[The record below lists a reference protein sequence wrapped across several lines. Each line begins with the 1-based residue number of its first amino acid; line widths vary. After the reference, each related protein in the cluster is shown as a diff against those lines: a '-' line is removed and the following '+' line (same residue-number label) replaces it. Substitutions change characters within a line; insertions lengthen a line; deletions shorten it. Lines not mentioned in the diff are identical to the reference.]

1 MPLRVTCQCGVA
13 LNVPDS
19 AAGKGVKCPKC
30 QSVIA
35 VGSSAKPGSANPAPA
50 SSASASSARA
60 KTGAGSAAPAKV
72 SPAAGS
78 SGPAKPATGKP
89 SAAKPAAAG
98 QDAMSKLLD
107 SAGLK
112 KREGTFCPSCDRS
125 LAPGT
130 AICVGCGYS
139 LEAGSKIEGFELEVK
154 EFGNKRLVEAAEMM
168 VREAETENR
177 LLKAGMPWWMML
189 AIILGVLFM
198 MTAILLK
205 MDVSTSGKVSSVRLI
220 AKLQSAAYGP
230 VIAFSAGGAAC
241 LVAIFSLLAI
251 QGTAYKESIKQGL
264 LCSLTVVYA
273 FYYMFSRMKE
283 RKLGSTVLIFW
294 IAAIVAGVC
303 LGYSLPKI

>member
-1 MPLRVTCQCGVA
+1 MPLRVSCQCGVA
-13 LNVPDS
+13 LNVPETM
-19 AAGKGVKCPKC
+19 AGKGVKCPKC

-35 VGSSAKPGSANPAPA
+35 VP
-50 SSASASSARA
+50 ASASTNPP
-60 KTGAGSAAPAKV
+60 KTQP
-72 SPAAGS
+72 
-78 SGPAKPATGKP
+78 
-89 SAAKPAAAG
+89 AKPAAAKAPAASAPAGG

-125 LAPGT
+125 LPPGT

-139 LEAGSKIEGFELEVK
+139 LEAGSKIEGFAVETK
-154 EFGNKRLVEAAEMM
+154 EFGNIRLVEAAEMM
-168 VREAETENR
+168 AREADTEKR
-177 LLKAGMPWWMML
+177 LLKAGMPWWMMF

-205 MDVSTSGKVSSVRLI
+205 MDVKTSGNVSSVPII
-220 AKLQSAAYGP
+220 AKLQSADFGP

-241 LVAIFSLLAI
+241 LVALFSLWAI
-251 QGTAYKESIKQGL
+251 QGSAYKESMKQGL
-264 LCSLTVVYA
+264 LCTFTIVYS

-283 RKLGSTVLIFW
+283 RKLGSTVMIFW
-294 IAAIVAGVC
+294 ISAIVAGIC

>member
-1 MPLRVTCQCGVA
+1 MPLRVSCQCGVA
-13 LNVPDS
+13 LNVPETM
-19 AAGKGVKCPKC
+19 AGKGVKCPKC

-35 VGSSAKPGSANPAPA
+35 VP
-50 SSASASSARA
+50 ASASTNPP
-60 KTGAGSAAPAKV
+60 KTQPAK
-72 SPAAGS
+72 SPAAK
-78 SGPAKPATGKP
+78 A
-89 SAAKPAAAG
+89 PAASAPAGG

-125 LAPGT
+125 LPPGT

-139 LEAGSKIEGFELEVK
+139 LEAGSKIEGFAVETK
-154 EFGNKRLVEAAEMM
+154 EFGNIRLVEAAEMM
-168 VREAETENR
+168 AREADTEKR
-177 LLKAGMPWWMML
+177 LLKAGMPWWMMF

-205 MDVSTSGKVSSVRLI
+205 MDVKTSGNVSSVPVI
-220 AKLQSAAYGP
+220 AKLQSADFGP

-241 LVAIFSLLAI
+241 LVALFSLWAI
-251 QGTAYKESIKQGL
+251 QGSAYKESMKQGL
-264 LCSLTVVYA
+264 LCTFTIVYS

-283 RKLGSTVLIFW
+283 RRLGSTVMIFW
-294 IAAIVAGVC
+294 ISAIVAGIC

>member
-30 QSVIA
+30 QRVIA
-35 VGSSAKPGSANPAPA
+35 VGTGASATPSAPSESKPAPAKANPAKAGAAP
-50 SSASASSARA
+50 SASPKTPAVASG
-60 KTGAGSAAPAKV
+60 GA
-72 SPAAGS
+72 
-78 SGPAKPATGKP
+78 KP
-89 SAAKPAAAG
+89 SAGG

-112 KREGTFCPSCDRS
+112 KREGIFCPSCDRS

-139 LEAGSKIEGFELEVK
+139 LEAGSKIEGFEVEVK

-168 VREAETENR
+168 VREAETEKR

-205 MDVSTSGKVSSVRLI
+205 MDVSTSGNVSNVPLI
-220 AKLQSAAYGP
+220 AKFQSADYGP

>member
-1 MPLRVTCQCGVA
+1 MPLRVSCQCGVA
-13 LNVPDS
+13 LNVPETM
-19 AAGKGVKCPKC
+19 AGKGVKCPKC

-35 VGSSAKPGSANPAPA
+35 VP
-50 SSASASSARA
+50 ASASTNPP
-60 KTGAGSAAPAKV
+60 KTQP
-72 SPAAGS
+72 
-78 SGPAKPATGKP
+78 
-89 SAAKPAAAG
+89 AKPAAAKAPAASAPAGG

-125 LAPGT
+125 LPPGT

-139 LEAGSKIEGFELEVK
+139 LEAGSKIEGFAVETK
-154 EFGNKRLVEAAEMM
+154 EFGNIRLVEAAEMM
-168 VREAETENR
+168 AREADTEKR
-177 LLKAGMPWWMML
+177 LLKAGMPWWMMF

-205 MDVSTSGKVSSVRLI
+205 MDVKTSGNVSSVPII
-220 AKLQSAAYGP
+220 AKLQSADFGP

-241 LVAIFSLLAI
+241 LVALFSLWAI
-251 QGTAYKESIKQGL
+251 QGSAYKESMKQGL
-264 LCSLTVVYA
+264 LCTFTIIYS

-283 RKLGSTVLIFW
+283 RKLGSTVMIFW
-294 IAAIVAGVC
+294 ISAIVAGIC

>member
-1 MPLRVTCQCGVA
+1 MPLRVSCQCGVA
-13 LNVPDS
+13 LNVPETM
-19 AAGKGVKCPKC
+19 AGKGVKCPKC

-35 VGSSAKPGSANPAPA
+35 VP
-50 SSASASSARA
+50 ASASTNPP
-60 KTGAGSAAPAKV
+60 KTQPAK
-72 SPAAGS
+72 SPAAK
-78 SGPAKPATGKP
+78 A
-89 SAAKPAAAG
+89 PAASAPAGG

-125 LAPGT
+125 LPPGT

-139 LEAGSKIEGFELEVK
+139 LEAGSKIEGFAVETK
-154 EFGNKRLVEAAEMM
+154 EFGNIRLVEAAEMM
-168 VREAETENR
+168 AREADTEKR
-177 LLKAGMPWWMML
+177 LLKAGMPWWMMF

-205 MDVSTSGKVSSVRLI
+205 MDVKTSGNVSSVPVI
-220 AKLQSAAYGP
+220 AKLQSADFGP

-241 LVAIFSLLAI
+241 LVALFSLWAI
-251 QGTAYKESIKQGL
+251 QGSAYKESMKQGL
-264 LCSLTVVYA
+264 LCTFTIVYS

-283 RKLGSTVLIFW
+283 RKLGSTVMIFW
-294 IAAIVAGVC
+294 ISAIVAGIC

>member
-1 MPLRVTCQCGVA
+1 MPLRVSCQCGVA
-13 LNVPDS
+13 LNVPETM
-19 AAGKGVKCPKC
+19 AGKGVKCPKC

-35 VGSSAKPGSANPAPA
+35 VP
-50 SSASASSARA
+50 ASASTNPP
-60 KTGAGSAAPAKV
+60 KTQP
-72 SPAAGS
+72 
-78 SGPAKPATGKP
+78 
-89 SAAKPAAAG
+89 AKPAAAKAPAAKAPAASTPAGG

-125 LAPGT
+125 LPPGT

-139 LEAGSKIEGFELEVK
+139 LEAGSKIEGFAVQTK
-154 EFGNKRLVEAAEMM
+154 EFGNIRLVEAAEMM
-168 VREAETENR
+168 AREADTEKR
-177 LLKAGMPWWMML
+177 LLKAGMPWWMMF

-205 MDVSTSGKVSSVRLI
+205 MDVKTSGNVSSVPII
-220 AKLQSAAYGP
+220 AKLQSADFGP

-241 LVAIFSLLAI
+241 LVALFSLWAI
-251 QGTAYKESIKQGL
+251 QGSAYKESMKQGL
-264 LCSLTVVYA
+264 LCTFTIIYS

-283 RKLGSTVLIFW
+283 RKLGSTVMIFW
-294 IAAIVAGVC
+294 ISAIVAGIC

>member
-1 MPLRVTCQCGVA
+1 MPLRVSCQCGVA
-13 LNVPDS
+13 LNVPETM
-19 AAGKGVKCPKC
+19 AGKGVKCPKC

-35 VGSSAKPGSANPAPA
+35 VP
-50 SSASASSARA
+50 ASASTNPP
-60 KTGAGSAAPAKV
+60 KTQP
-72 SPAAGS
+72 
-78 SGPAKPATGKP
+78 
-89 SAAKPAAAG
+89 AKPAAAKAPAAKAPAASTPAGG

-125 LAPGT
+125 LPPGT

-139 LEAGSKIEGFELEVK
+139 LEAGSKIEGFAVQTK
-154 EFGNKRLVEAAEMM
+154 EFGNIRLVEAAEMM
-168 VREAETENR
+168 AREADTEKR
-177 LLKAGMPWWMML
+177 LLKAGMPWWMMF

-205 MDVSTSGKVSSVRLI
+205 MDVKTSGNVSSVPII
-220 AKLQSAAYGP
+220 AKLQSADFGP

-241 LVAIFSLLAI
+241 LVALFSLWAI
-251 QGTAYKESIKQGL
+251 QGSAYKESMKQGL
-264 LCSLTVVYA
+264 LCTFTIVYS

-283 RKLGSTVLIFW
+283 RKLGSTVMIFW
-294 IAAIVAGVC
+294 ISAIVAGIC

>member
-1 MPLRVTCQCGVA
+1 MPLRVSCQCGVA
-13 LNVPDS
+13 LNVPETM
-19 AAGKGVKCPKC
+19 AGKGVKCPKC

-35 VGSSAKPGSANPAPA
+35 VP
-50 SSASASSARA
+50 ASASTNPP
-60 KTGAGSAAPAKV
+60 KTQPAK
-72 SPAAGS
+72 SPAAK
-78 SGPAKPATGKP
+78 A
-89 SAAKPAAAG
+89 PAASAPAGG

-125 LAPGT
+125 LPPGT

-139 LEAGSKIEGFELEVK
+139 LEAGSKIEGFAVETK
-154 EFGNKRLVEAAEMM
+154 EFGNIRLVEAAEMM
-168 VREAETENR
+168 AREADTEKR
-177 LLKAGMPWWMML
+177 LLKAGMPWWMMF

-205 MDVSTSGKVSSVRLI
+205 MDVKTSGNVSSVPVI
-220 AKLQSAAYGP
+220 AKLQSADFGP

-241 LVAIFSLLAI
+241 LIALFSLWAI
-251 QGTAYKESIKQGL
+251 QGSAYKESMKQGL
-264 LCSLTVVYA
+264 LCTFTIVYS

-283 RKLGSTVLIFW
+283 RKLGSTVMIFW
-294 IAAIVAGVC
+294 ISAIVAGIC

>member
-1 MPLRVTCQCGVA
+1 MPLRVSCQCGVA
-13 LNVPDS
+13 LNIPETM
-19 AAGKGVKCPKC
+19 AGKGVKCPKC

-35 VGSSAKPGSANPAPA
+35 VP
-50 SSASASSARA
+50 ASASTNPP
-60 KTGAGSAAPAKV
+60 KTQ
-72 SPAAGS
+72 
-78 SGPAKPATGKP
+78 PAKPP
-89 SAAKPAAAG
+89 AAKAPAASAPAGG

-125 LAPGT
+125 LPPGT

-139 LEAGSKIEGFELEVK
+139 LEAGSKIEGFAVETK
-154 EFGNKRLVEAAEMM
+154 EFGNIRLVEAAEMM
-168 VREAETENR
+168 AREADTEKR
-177 LLKAGMPWWMML
+177 LLKAGMPWWMMF

-205 MDVSTSGKVSSVRLI
+205 MDVKTSGNVSSVPVI
-220 AKLQSAAYGP
+220 AKLQSADFGP

-241 LVAIFSLLAI
+241 LVALFSLWAI
-251 QGTAYKESIKQGL
+251 QGSAYKESMKQGL
-264 LCSLTVVYA
+264 LCTFTIVYS

-283 RKLGSTVLIFW
+283 RKLGSTVMIFW
-294 IAAIVAGVC
+294 ISAIVAGIC

>member
-1 MPLRVTCQCGVA
+1 MPLRVSCQCGVA
-13 LNVPDS
+13 LNVPETM
-19 AAGKGVKCPKC
+19 AGKGVKCPKC

-35 VGSSAKPGSANPAPA
+35 VP
-50 SSASASSARA
+50 ASASTNPP
-60 KTGAGSAAPAKV
+60 KTQPAK
-72 SPAAGS
+72 SPAAK
-78 SGPAKPATGKP
+78 A
-89 SAAKPAAAG
+89 PAASAPAGG

-125 LAPGT
+125 LPPGT

-139 LEAGSKIEGFELEVK
+139 LEAGSKIEGFAVETK
-154 EFGNKRLVEAAEMM
+154 EFGNIRLVEAAEMM
-168 VREAETENR
+168 AREADTEKR
-177 LLKAGMPWWMML
+177 LLKAGMPWWMMF

-205 MDVSTSGKVSSVRLI
+205 MDVKTSGNVSSVPII
-220 AKLQSAAYGP
+220 AKLQSADFGP

-241 LVAIFSLLAI
+241 LVALFSLWAI
-251 QGTAYKESIKQGL
+251 QGSAYKESMKQGL
-264 LCSLTVVYA
+264 LCTFTIVYS

-283 RKLGSTVLIFW
+283 RKLGSTVMIFW
-294 IAAIVAGVC
+294 ISAIVAGIC